1 MKTKLLLFASAA
13 LALSAPLARAQDWEG
28 GGGGWRELREDCENG
43 DEGAC
48 HRLRHMR
55 REHEEREGGGW
66 REHDGGG
73 YGGGRAPGV
82 DPKVATCAAIETNY
96 NNCVRQQRGNSAA
109 CAAWVVELKA
119 NRCF

>member
-1 MKTKLLLFASAA
+1 MKTKLFLLASAV

-28 GGGGWRELREDCENG
+28 GRGDWRELREDCENG
-43 DEGAC
+43 DERAC

-55 REHEEREGGGW
+55 REHEEREGGGY
-66 REHDGGG
+66 E
-73 YGGGRAPGV
+73 GGRAPGV

-109 CAAWVVELKA
+109 CAAWVVELKN